1 MIDNTKDSSKSVSDR
16 FIDGLNCLSRE
27 NLKAFEV
34 GLEMAKNHLKKMFI
48 QLQNFIDMNQVVASG
63 SFLQVFIDE
72 VIYTFY
78 YLPHGLDQS
87 FNSKDQLKLFR
98 TGYYKQENS

>member
-1 MIDNTKDSSKSVSDR
+1 MSDYDYLFTNCDWIKDLSKSISDR

-34 GLEMAKNHLKKMFI
+34 GLDMAKNHLKKMFL

-72 VIYTFY
+72 VLQVY
-78 YLPHGLDQS
+78 YVLLS
-87 FNSKDQLKLFR
+87 
-98 TGYYKQENS
+98 